1 MCSKKVYVFDF
12 DGTLTNGD
20 TFIEFIRFSKGTCAL
35 VLGLLRYLPILLLMK
50 CRLYANWRA
59 KQQVFAHFFAGMTID
74 EFNQLCQRFGQE
86 CRHLLRPQG
95 QELVSQLLEEQ
106 ADVLVVSA
114 SMENWVREFLDAR
127 VVVSATQIE
136 VMHGVLTGRL
146 LGRNCYGQEKVERIR
161 NLFPQRDTYQLIAY
175 GDSRGDKEMLDYA
188 DERHYRPFR

>member
-12 DGTLTNGD
+12 DGTLTNSD
-20 TFIEFIRFSKGTCAL
+20 TFIEFIRFSKGTRAL

-50 CRLYANWRA
+50 CGLYANWRA
-59 KQQVFAHFFAGMTID
+59 KQQVYAHFFAGMTIE
-74 EFNQLCQRFGQE
+74 EFNELCQRFGQE

-95 QELVSQLLEEQ
+95 QELVNRLLEEQ

-114 SMENWVREFLDAR
+114 SMENWVREFLDER
-127 VVVSATQIE
+127 VLVSATQIE
-136 VMHGVLTGRL
+136 VMHGVVTGRL

-161 NLFPQRDTYQLIAY
+161 SLFPQRDTYQLIAY

>member
-12 DGTLTNGD
+12 DGTLTNSD
-20 TFIEFIRFSKGTCAL
+20 TFIEFIRFSKGTRAF

-50 CRLYANWRA
+50 CGLYSNWRA
-59 KQQVFAHFFAGMTID
+59 KQQVFAHFFAGMTIE
-74 EFNQLCQRFGQE
+74 EFNELCQRFGQE
-86 CRHLLRPQG
+86 SRHLLRPQG
-95 QELVSQLLEEQ
+95 QELVNQLLEEQ

-114 SMENWVREFLDAR
+114 SMENWVREFLDER
-127 VVVSATQIE
+127 VLVSATQIE
-136 VMHGVLTGRL
+136 VIHGVVTGRL

-161 NLFPQRDTYQLIAY
+161 SLFPQRDTYQLIAY